1 MLCQGGNDMQEKTV
15 ARWRPGGRVALWL
28 GLLVWTAGWSTPLRP
43 PAQGQSAPVLAEQSR
58 HMAALYDARRGD
70 AGERLSLPL
79 DLSSDTEY
87 GFVLHRLA
95 AAGKS
100 ARNSPELF
108 GKLSWFRERAL
119 LRRRL
124 GRLESHPQEAATAAA
139 AAPWCDHYL
148 LVTPPVSS
156 NNGTTL
162 LYQPYVRVACQ
173 GGASYVYADLVAYDT
188 NEAETDNKLLASS
201 AGEEYGGGT
210 DFVDVTASVS
220 LNVVS
225 GRLLRL
231 ESLALAV
238 DDATGRDTV
247 SYTVARTS
255 VAFHDEG
262 GFTLVHP
269 RELVP
274 QTPSDIL
281 MCQQRGGSDCDYAVV
296 GLANGVPV
304 ASANVPT
311 GVAAALPASPGAFS
325 PTDYW
330 PFAGPFDPTHLY
342 VPLRLEISAG
352 ADNALQCT
360 VDHYTY
366 GRVRLLSGSDG
377 ETCSNAVDF
386 IDQLPRGSHAATF
399 NYLADTSYLLN
410 EDRPSAPQCQS
421 SVVLNKA
428 VSLSVTVMGQ
438 ARCRSQDGSFALEPF
453 YKSATIDGHALTA
466 RRLFFRNACLAEGTR
481 IHLADGRRVP
491 VERVK
496 VGDRVLTGS
505 AGASL
510 PVVEVL
516 RGEELKPLVRLRDGA
531 GHTVTLTELH
541 PVLGAGGEA
550 VAAGQLRV
558 GDRVR
563 TARGVGVLTSVTRVP
578 VGGQPVFNLRLG
590 SASGHAA
597 EGSRLLAEGFLVGDV
612 TLPVSEAPAARD
624 EALTRLSPG
633 WRRDYLSAL
642 ERGAHPARR

>member
-1 MLCQGGNDMQEKTV
+1 MQEKTV
-15 ARWRPGGRVALWL
+15 ARWRPWGRVALWA
-28 GLLVWTAGWSTPLRP
+28 GVLVWVVGWSTPLRP
-43 PAQGQSAPVLAEQSR
+43 PAQGLSAPLLAEQSR
-58 HMAALYDARRGD
+58 RMATLYDARL
-70 AGERLSLPL
+70 ASPGERLSLPL
-79 DLSSDTEY
+79 DLASDTEY

-108 GKLSWFRERAL
+108 GKLTVFRERAL

-124 GRLESHPQEAATAAA
+124 GRLETQAPAASAL
-139 AAPWCDHYL
+139 WCDHYL

-173 GGASYVYADLVAYDT
+173 GGASYVYADLVAY
-188 NEAETDNKLLASS
+188 ETSLDESDNKLLASS

-210 DFVDVTASVS
+210 DFLDVTASVS
-220 LNVVS
+220 LNPGS
-225 GRLLRL
+225 GHLLRL

-238 DDATGRDTV
+238 DDATGRDVV

-255 VAFHDEG
+255 LAFHEDG
-262 GFTLVHP
+262 GFTLLHP

-274 QTPSDIL
+274 NTPADIL
-281 MCQQRGGSDCDYAVV
+281 LCQQRGGADCDYAVV

-304 ASANVPT
+304 VTANAPT
-311 GVAAALPASPGAFS
+311 GVAAALPSSPGAFS
-325 PTDYW
+325 AADYW
-330 PFAGPFDPTHLY
+330 PFPGLFDPTHLY
-342 VPLRLEISAG
+342 VPLRLTLSAG
-352 ADNALQCT
+352 ADNSLQCT

-366 GRVRLLSGSDG
+366 GRVRLLSSEEG

-386 IDQLPRGSHAATF
+386 LDQLPRGPHAVTF

-421 SVVLNKA
+421 SVVRNKA

-438 ARCRSQDGSFALEPF
+438 ARCRAADGSLSLEPF
-453 YKSATIDGHALTA
+453 YRSASIDGRALTA
-466 RRLFFRNACLAEGTR
+466 RRLFFRNACLAEGSR
-481 IHLADGRRVP
+481 ILLADGRHVP

-496 VGDRVLTGS
+496 VGDRVLTG
-505 AGASL
+505 AGGASL
-510 PVVEVL
+510 PVLEVV
-516 RGEELKPLVRLRDGA
+516 RGEELNPLVRLRDGA
-531 GHTVTLTELH
+531 GHSVTLTELH

-563 TARGVGVLTSVTRVP
+563 MARGVGVLTAVTRVP
-578 VGGQPVFNLRLG
+578 VQGQHVFNLRLG
-590 SASGHAA
+590 SAPGSAA
-597 EGSRLLAEGFLVGDV
+597 GQRLVAEGFVVGDL
-612 TLPVSEAPAARD
+612 TLPLSESHSPRD
-624 EALTRLSPG
+624 EALGRLSPG
-633 WRRDYLSAL
+633 WRRDYLSAV
-642 ERGAHPARR
+642 ERENAASH